1 MESITLYREANTWM
15 AEHSDPKVQELFGT
29 DTIPTAYGATCGLS
43 FVVRQ
48 LTLLNPDVEF
58 RFRGEFTIFD

>member
-29 DTIPTAYGATCGLS
+29 NTIPTAYGATCGLS
-43 FVVRQ
+43 FIVRLFAKQ
-48 LTLLNPDVEF
+48 NPDVEI

>member
-1 MESITLYREANTWM
+1 M

-29 DTIPTAYGATCGLS
+29 DTIPTAFGATCGLN
-43 FVVRQ
+43 FVIRQ

>member
-29 DTIPTAYGATCGLS
+29 DTIPTAYGATCGLG

-48 LTLLNPDVEF
+48 LSLLNPGVEF